1 MFTIISYDIV
11 DDKRRTRVMKLLKG
25 YGTRVQ
31 YSVFECTLSSSELAK
46 LRSELTGLIDR
57 NSDSIRC
64 YRLSRDAVQQIA
76 IYGIGQVSSEPS
88 HWLV

>member
-11 DDKRRTRVMKLLKG
+11 HDRRRTNVMRLLKG

-31 YSVFECTLSSSELAK
+31 YSVFECMLNQSELLRLK
-46 LRSELTGLIDR
+46 LQIQQIIDPHT
-57 NSDSIRC
+57 DSVRY
-64 YRLSRDAVQQIA
+64 YRLDADTVQRIT
-76 IYGIGQVSSEPS
+76 IHGIGHVTTEPS